1 VSVNFLRLA
10 LSGEV
15 KQRRQAMSISIA
27 LAAVGMIVIVV
38 GEIAARGWT
47 RVIGAALISVGGVG
61 LGVLTGLIPTRREPM
76 LDRLRRWRTGIVVL
90 AVVVLV
96 LPILVALA
104 AGVIGTFTGGGG
116 STALKVAGALTGLL
130 MFAAVAA
137 SAWIGV
143 QATLRATRTGAEIAL
158 PKEDAA

>member
-1 VSVNFLRLA
+1 VSVNFLRAA

-15 KQRRQAMSISIA
+15 KQRRQAMAIA
-27 LAAVGMIVIVV
+27 MVLAAVGIIVIVV
-38 GEIAARGWT
+38 GEIADWGWT
-47 RVIGAALISVGGVG
+47 RVIGATLISVGGVG
-61 LGVLTGLIPTRREPM
+61 IGVLTGLIPTRREAM
-76 LDRLRRWRTGIVVL
+76 LDWLRRWRTVVVVL

-104 AGVIGTFTGGGG
+104 AGVIGAFTGGGG
-116 STALKVAGALTGLL
+116 TAALKVTGALISLL

-143 QATLRATRTGAEIAL
+143 QATLRATRAGAEIAL
-158 PKEDAA
+158 PEEDVR